1 MDKGNIAL
9 LIDFEN
15 VGNLDDLRTL
25 MSRLSRK
32 GNVVVKRAFGDWW
45 SQPRDKQN
53 RLVEMGVE
61 MVHQIHSHKDKNAS
75 DIRLVIDA
83 IELLRDGWR
92 GIDTFVIASSDNDFL
107 PLVVKLRA
115 SGKSVIVAAHDANR
129 PQQLSKSAD
138 EYIGLGNGVPRSTV
152 SVETRSSSSSALKKS
167 VAKPNKPVR
176 VTKSLNKDERRQKRK
191 ETQDLVLR
199 AMNETLNGA
208 SEVSSTRL
216 YGAMRRLDPNFSVK
230 RMGYGRFAQLLNT
243 FSAVVR
249 VKKRKKSGDMMV
261 RFSPNELK
269 RRSGNV

>member
-15 VGNLDDLRTL
+15 VGNLDDLKSL
-25 MSRLSRK
+25 MSRLSLQ
-32 GNVVVKRAFGDWW
+32 GNVVVKRAFGDWS

-53 RLVEMGVE
+53 RLIELGVE
-61 MVHQIHSHKDKNAS
+61 MVHQVHSHKNKNAC

-83 IELLRDGWR
+83 IELLRDSWR

-107 PLVVKLRA
+107 PLVVKLRS
-115 SGKSVIVAAHDANR
+115 SGKSVIVAARDVNR
-129 PQQLSKSAD
+129 PQQLSKCVD
-138 EYIGLGNGVPRSTV
+138 EYIGLGNGAPRSTV
-152 SVETRSSSSSALKKS
+152 SVETRSSSSSVKKS
-167 VAKPNKPVR
+167 VAGPNKSVH
-176 VTKSLNKDERRQKRK
+176 VAKSLSKGERRRKRK

-199 AMNETLNGA
+199 AMNATLNGE

-230 RMGYGRFAQLLNT
+230 KLGYSRFAQLLNT

-249 VKKRKKSGDMMV
+249 VKKRKKSGDMAV
-261 RFSPNELK
+261 RLSPNELK
-269 RRSGNV
+269 RRSGDA